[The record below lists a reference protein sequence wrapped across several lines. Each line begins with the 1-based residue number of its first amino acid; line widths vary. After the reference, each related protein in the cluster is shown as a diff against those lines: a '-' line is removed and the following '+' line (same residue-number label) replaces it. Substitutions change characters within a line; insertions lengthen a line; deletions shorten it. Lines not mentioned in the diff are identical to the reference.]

1 MRRLLQAISLV
12 LMVVGAILLFQ
23 RPAYAYAD
31 PGTGLLA
38 IQALGSG
45 LIAAGWYLRRKI
57 HALFRRQA
65 PAGSHPEMCDG
76 GKNGEGSPLP

>member
-12 LMVVGAILLFQ
+12 LMVAGAILLFQ

-38 IQALGSG
+38 IQALGSS

-57 HALFRRQA
+57 HALFRREARTGPQ
-65 PAGSHPEMCDG
+65 PEICDG
-76 GKNGEGSPLP
+76 EKSGEGSPLP

>member
-1 MRRLLQAISLV
+1 MRMLLQAISLA
-12 LMVVGAILLFQ
+12 LIAAGALLVFQ

-45 LIAAGWYLRRKI
+45 LVAAGWFLRRKI
-57 HALFRRQA
+57 HALFRREA
-65 PAGSHPEMCDG
+65 PAEPQAEISSAQKGGGSQ
-76 GKNGEGSPLP
+76 LP

>member
-1 MRRLLQAISLV
+1 MRRLIQGISFA
-12 LMVVGAILLFQ
+12 LMAVGAILLFQ

-57 HALFRRQA
+57 HALFRRGA
-65 PAGSHPEMCDG
+65 PAESQAEICAGAE
-76 GKNGEGSPLP
+76 KGEGSPLP

>member
-1 MRRLLQAISLV
+1 MRKLLQAISLA
-12 LMVVGAILLFQ
+12 LMVAGAILLFE

-45 LIAAGWYLRRKI
+45 LVAAGWYLRRKI
-57 HALFRRQA
+57 HALFRHEA
-65 PAGSHPEMCDG
+65 PAESQPEIAG
-76 GKNGEGSPLP
+76 GMQKGEGSPLP